1 MVVMLTK
8 QDIEHL
14 GTLARMNI
22 SPDEQEGLA
31 KDLDSVLVYVSE
43 VSQVTTEEDVIPRV
57 GDIKNVMRGDINPFP
72 GGGFTDMILANAPDT
87 EDGYIK
93 VKQIL

>member
-1 MVVMLTK
+1 MVIMLTK

-14 GTLARMNI
+14 GVLARINI

-31 KDLDSVLVYVSE
+31 KDLDSVLGYVSE
-43 VSQVTTEEDVIPRV
+43 VSEVTTEEDVVPRV
-57 GDIKNVMRGDINPFP
+57 GDIKNVMREDTDVFP
-72 GGGFTDMILANAPDT
+72 GGGFTDAILANAPET
-87 EDGYIK
+87 QDGYVK

>member
-1 MVVMLTK
+1 MFIMLTK

-14 GTLARMNI
+14 GTLARINI
-22 SPDEQEGLA
+22 SPEEQEGLA
-31 KDLDSVLVYVSE
+31 KDLDAVLTYVSE
-43 VSQVTTEEDVIPRV
+43 VSEVTTEDDVIPRV
-57 GDIKNVMRGDINPFP
+57 GDIKNVMRDDTCTFP
-72 GGGFTDMILANAPDT
+72 GGGFTDVILANAPDT